1 MKWAT
6 ILAIVPM
13 SLSGIATLFVVL
25 TGIAGRLD
33 AISLLCAVLVGF
45 AALVLISPWISLV
58 LCRQRW
64 VVRPGEVT
72 TTIPF
77 LGFGW
82 SWTSEVEWLNRIDL
96 RRISSNAWKWRFR
109 WQLGYGEAVPFY
121 ELALVDLDDHTTV
134 VLGPLT
140 EGEARWMGG
149 IIAEQLKDAL
159 PKKNQSFE
167 RWSVTVNAPVAGSQA
182 MADPYLDE
190 PIGSSGSIGSSA
202 RTKGAAPRG

>member
-1 MKWAT
+1 
-6 ILAIVPM
+6 M
-13 SLSGIATLFVVL
+13 SLSGIVTLYVVL

-33 AISLLCAVLVGF
+33 AISLLCAVLLGL
-45 AALVLISPWISLV
+45 AALVLTPPWISLA
-58 LCRQRW
+58 LCRRRW

-77 LGFGW
+77 LGLGW

-96 RRISSNAWKWRFR
+96 RRISSNAWKWRLR
-109 WQLGYGEAVPFY
+109 WQLGFGEAVPCF
-121 ELALVDLDDHTTV
+121 ELALVDLDDNTTA

-159 PKKNQSFE
+159 PKKDQSFE
-167 RWSVTVNAPVAGSQA
+167 RWSVTVNAPVAGSPA

-190 PIGSSGSIGSSA
+190 PIGSSDSLGPYA
-202 RTKGAAPRG
+202 CKKGAIRQE